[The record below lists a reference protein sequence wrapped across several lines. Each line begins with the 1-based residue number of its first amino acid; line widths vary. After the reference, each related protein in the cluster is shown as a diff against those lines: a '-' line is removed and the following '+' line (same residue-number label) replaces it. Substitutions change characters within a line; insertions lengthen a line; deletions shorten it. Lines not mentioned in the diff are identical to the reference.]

1 MINENKKHIRS
12 WVMYDWANSAF
23 ATTIA
28 SVLFPIFYQDVAARD
43 LPDYLATAY
52 FAYTAS
58 IAMVIIVIL
67 APFLASIADYTRTK
81 RQHLAV
87 FAILGISATALMT
100 SIVSGSYLY
109 ASAIFIL
116 ATVGFSGSNIFYD
129 AFLPEITT
137 IKQRNYVS
145 AKGFAYGYL
154 GGGILLALNLL
165 MVQYPQWFGM
175 PDALSGTR
183 LSFITVSVW
192 WLIFSIPIIKNLK
205 DTGIAGTIPNK
216 MTYITSAK
224 AGVAELGKT
233 LKTILKHRELLKF
246 LIAFWLYN
254 DAIGTII
261 GLAATFGREIGIDT
275 LSLMGAILLVQ
286 LAGFPF
292 TLIFGKYA
300 NRIGTKNSLYICLVI
315 YFIAIVSGYFMT
327 NALHFF
333 LLAFLVATSQGASQ
347 AFSRSLFSTLIPSEH
362 PAKFFA
368 FYSVFN
374 KMKFLAPAVFGFVA
388 QATGNSRNGVLTLLF
403 FLIVGGLILRTVKE
417 KPHKE
422 HETAT
427 VTV

>member
-1 MINENKKHIRS
+1 MINDNKKLIRS

-28 SVLFPIFYQDVAARD
+28 SVVFPIFYQDVAARE

-52 FAYTAS
+52 LAYTGS
-58 IAMVIIVIL
+58 VAMLIVVVL
-67 APFLASIADYTRTK
+67 APFLGSIADYSRTK
-81 RQHLAV
+81 RLHLAT

-100 SIVSGSYLY
+100 TIVPGAYTY
-109 ASAIFIL
+109 ASFVLIL

-137 IKQRNYVS
+137 LEQRNYVS

-154 GGGILLALNLL
+154 GGGILLAVNLL

-175 PDALSGTR
+175 NDTLSGTR

-192 WLIFSIPIIKNLK
+192 WLIFSIPILKNLRDAK
-205 DTGIAGTIPNK
+205 IDNFITKKP
-216 MTYITSAK
+216 TYIASAK
-224 AGVAELGKT
+224 AGITELGNT
-233 LKTILKHRELLKF
+233 LKTILKHRELIKF

-261 GLAATFGREIGIDT
+261 ALAAPFGREIGIDT

-300 NRIGTKNSLYICLVI
+300 NRIGTKNSLYICLFI
-315 YFIAIVSGYFMT
+315 YFIAIVFGYFMT

-347 AFSRSLFSTLIPSEH
+347 AFSRSLFSTLIPSKH

-403 FLIVGGLILRTVKE
+403 FLIAGGLILRTVKE
-417 KPHKE
+417 NQH
-422 HETAT
+422 T
-427 VTV
+427 VQEDANVAI